1 VIPSYSQPYLFV
13 RSPEGSGRPGPTRML
28 ALVVTAALVLGAFL
42 IGGSSGTA
50 RAATTVRVMPLGDSI
65 TGSPGCWRQL
75 LWSRLQSTGYTGV
88 DFVGT
93 LNNST
98 SCGTAYDGDNEGHG
112 GFQATGIL
120 NNNQLPGWL
129 SSSKPDVVM
138 MQLATNDVW
147 SNISTSSILT
157 TFGGLVDQMRA
168 NNPSMRVVVAQILP
182 MNPSGCSECAQ
193 RVINL
198 NAAIPAWAASK
209 STAASPITVV
219 DLWTGFNTAT
229 DTGDGVH
236 PNDAGNQKIASA
248 WYPALTAAVN
258 SVGTT
263 GPTTGATTPPAS
275 TTPTPAPTATFQ
287 GGCLATFNVTSSWT
301 GGFVGTVK
309 VSAPESAISRWKVNL
324 TMPSGTSI
332 TNIWN
337 ATLAGSTASSLA
349 WNSSVASG
357 QSVEFGFQGAG
368 SVAGVGVASCTA
380 G

>member
-1 VIPSYSQPYLFV
+1 
-13 RSPEGSGRPGPTRML
+13 M
-28 ALVVTAALVLGAFL
+28 ALVTALVLGAFL
-42 IGGSSGTA
+42 IGGAPAPA

-182 MNPSGCSECAQ
+182 MSPSGCSE
-193 RVINL
+193 
-198 NAAIPAWAASK
+198 
-209 STAASPITVV
+209 
-219 DLWTGFNTAT
+219 
-229 DTGDGVH
+229 
-236 PNDAGNQKIASA
+236 
-248 WYPALTAAVN
+248 
-258 SVGTT
+258 
-263 GPTTGATTPPAS
+263 
-275 TTPTPAPTATFQ
+275 
-287 GGCLATFNVTSSWT
+287 
-301 GGFVGTVK
+301 
-309 VSAPESAISRWKVNL
+309 
-324 TMPSGTSI
+324 
-332 TNIWN
+332 
-337 ATLAGSTASSLA
+337 
-349 WNSSVASG
+349 
-357 QSVEFGFQGAG
+357 
-368 SVAGVGVASCTA
+368 
-380 G
+380 